1 MKETEPEGA
10 HRLYRRPA
18 GPSSIGGTGNGGSA
32 HRTAARLRG

>member
-18 GPSSIGGTGNGGSA
+18 GPSSIGSTGNGGSS
-32 HRTAARLRG
+32 HRTAAWL

>member
-10 HRLYRRPA
+10 HRLYRFPA

-32 HRTAARLRG
+32 HRTAAWI

>member
-32 HRTAARLRG
+32 YRTAARL

>member
-18 GPSSIGGTGNGGSA
+18 GPTSIGSTGNRPSGIPGSCSI
-32 HRTAARLRG
+32 

>member
-18 GPSSIGGTGNGGSA
+18 GPSSIGGTGDESPA
-32 HRTAARLRG
+32 HRTAAWLRG

>member
-18 GPSSIGGTGNGGSA
+18 GPTSIGSTGNGSPA
-32 HRTAARLRG
+32 YRTAARLRG

>member
-18 GPSSIGGTGNGGSA
+18 GPTSIGSTGNGSPGIPGSWSI
-32 HRTAARLRG
+32 